1 MGVPP
6 DGKQVR
12 GYYDAWHTACRK
24 AGLPGKLV
32 HDFRRSA
39 VRNLVRAGLSER
51 VAMTITGHKTRSV
64 FDRYHIVS
72 GADQVE
78 AIRKLAVLHGAA
90 EPAPRKVIVLG
101 DAPERT
107 LTVPAQSPLSGGLPR
122 AQRVAN
128 GGEVVASPTG
138 ATSNRLLLW
147 LKEMDSLRRALAA

>member
-51 VAMTITGHKTRSV
+51 VATLITIGTPHRGTPLARVVPRLGSLRS
-64 FDRYHIVS
+64 I
-72 GADQVE
+72 
-78 AIRKLAVLHGAA
+78 L
-90 EPAPRKVIVLG
+90 
-101 DAPERT
+101 RT
-107 LTVPAQSPLSGGLPR
+107 SPR
-122 AQRVAN
+122 ATR
-128 GGEVVASPTG
+128 
-138 ATSNRLLLW
+138 
-147 LKEMDSLRRALAA
+147 

>member
-72 GADQVE
+72 PADLEQVAHRLDLYAQLE
-78 AIRKLAVLHGAA
+78 EQRAA
-90 EPAPRKVIVLG
+90 RARGRRDGEVSAAAGTFSGTVAPRAV
-101 DAPERT
+101 DRRP
-107 LTVPAQSPLSGGLPR
+107 LTYE
-122 AQRVAN
+122 N
-128 GGEVVASPTG
+128 HDT
-138 ATSNRLLLW
+138 RL
-147 LKEMDSLRRALAA
+147 